1 MESLELAKNTVV
13 GILKAGSKVEEHIG
27 EVLKS
32 FDISLQQFNVL
43 RILRGRKGIPA
54 NLQTVQKRMIHKMSN
69 TTRLVDKLILK
80 KLVVRKTCK
89 ENRRKIEITITDKG
103 LDVLSNLDTK
113 IQKTE
118 ATILKPLNLE
128 EQKTLRNLQLSITF
142 RSYRG
147 RRFIYREH
155 KIFNWH
161 WSVINGRYWRYN

>member
-27 EVLKS
+27 DVLKS

-128 EQKTLRNLQLSITF
+128 EQKTLRNLINKITL
-142 RSYRG
+142 
-147 RRFIYREH
+147 
-155 KIFNWH
+155 NQ
-161 WSVINGRYWRYN
+161 

>member
-27 EVLKS
+27 EVLKT

-43 RILRGRKGIPA
+43 RILRGRKGKPA

-69 TTRLVDKLILK
+69 TTRLVDKLIIK

-89 ENRRKIEITITDKG
+89 ENRRKIEITITDRG

-118 ATILKPLNLE
+118 ATILKQLSLE
-128 EQKTLRNLQLSITF
+128 EQKTLRNLINKITL
-142 RSYRG
+142 
-147 RRFIYREH
+147 
-155 KIFNWH
+155 NQ
-161 WSVINGRYWRYN
+161 

>member
-89 ENRRKIEITITDKG
+89 ENRRKIEIIITDKG

-128 EQKTLRNLQLSITF
+128 EQKTLRNLINKITLN
-142 RSYRG
+142 
-147 RRFIYREH
+147 H
-155 KIFNWH
+155 
-161 WSVINGRYWRYN
+161 

>member
-27 EVLKS
+27 EVLKT

-89 ENRRKIEITITDKG
+89 ENRRKIEITITEKG

-118 ATILKPLNLE
+118 ANILKPLNLE
-128 EQKTLRNLQLSITF
+128 EQKSLRNLINKITL
-142 RSYRG
+142 
-147 RRFIYREH
+147 
-155 KIFNWH
+155 NQ
-161 WSVINGRYWRYN
+161 

>member
-27 EVLKS
+27 EVLKT

-43 RILRGRKGIPA
+43 RILRGRKGKPA

-69 TTRLVDKLILK
+69 TTRLVDKLIIK

-89 ENRRKIEITITDKG
+89 ENRRKIEITITDLG

-118 ATILKPLNLE
+118 ATILKQLSLE
-128 EQKTLRNLQLSITF
+128 EQKTLRNLINKITL
-142 RSYRG
+142 
-147 RRFIYREH
+147 
-155 KIFNWH
+155 NQ
-161 WSVINGRYWRYN
+161 

>member
-43 RILRGRKGIPA
+43 RILRGRKGMPA

-80 KLVVRKTCK
+80 KFVVRKTCK
-89 ENRRKIEITITDKG
+89 ENRRKIEITITEKG

-118 ATILKPLNLE
+118 ANILKPLNLE
-128 EQKTLRNLQLSITF
+128 EQKTLRNLINKITL
-142 RSYRG
+142 
-147 RRFIYREH
+147 
-155 KIFNWH
+155 NQ
-161 WSVINGRYWRYN
+161 

>member
-27 EVLKS
+27 EVLKTY
-32 FDISLQQFNVL
+32 DISLQQFNVL
-43 RILRGRKGIPA
+43 RILRGRKGKPA

-69 TTRLVDKLILK
+69 TTRLVDKLIIK

-89 ENRRKIEITITDKG
+89 ENRRKIEITITDQG

-118 ATILKPLNLE
+118 ATILKQLSLE
-128 EQKTLRNLQLSITF
+128 EQKTLRNLINKITL
-142 RSYRG
+142 
-147 RRFIYREH
+147 
-155 KIFNWH
+155 NQ
-161 WSVINGRYWRYN
+161 

>member
-13 GILKAGSKVEEHIG
+13 GILKAGSKVEEQIG
-27 EVLKS
+27 EVLKT

-43 RILRGRKGIPA
+43 RILRGRKGKPA

-69 TTRLVDKLILK
+69 TTRLVDKLIIK

-89 ENRRKIEITITDKG
+89 ENRRKIEITITDQG

-118 ATILKPLNLE
+118 ATILKQLSLE
-128 EQKTLRNLQLSITF
+128 EQKTLRNLINKITL
-142 RSYRG
+142 
-147 RRFIYREH
+147 
-155 KIFNWH
+155 NQ
-161 WSVINGRYWRYN
+161 

>member
-27 EVLKS
+27 EVLKN

-43 RILRGRKGIPA
+43 RILRGRKGKPA

-69 TTRLVDKLILK
+69 TTRLVDKLIIK

-89 ENRRKIEITITDKG
+89 ENRRKIEITITDLG

-118 ATILKPLNLE
+118 ATILKQLSLE
-128 EQKTLRNLQLSITF
+128 EQKTLRNLINKITL
-142 RSYRG
+142 
-147 RRFIYREH
+147 
-155 KIFNWH
+155 NQ
-161 WSVINGRYWRYN
+161 

>member
-27 EVLKS
+27 EELKT

-43 RILRGRKGIPA
+43 RILRGRKGKPA

-69 TTRLVDKLILK
+69 TTRLVDKLIIK

-89 ENRRKIEITITDKG
+89 ENRRKIEITITDQG

-118 ATILKPLNLE
+118 ATILKQLSLE
-128 EQKTLRNLQLSITF
+128 EQKTLRNLINKITL
-142 RSYRG
+142 
-147 RRFIYREH
+147 
-155 KIFNWH
+155 NQ
-161 WSVINGRYWRYN
+161 